1 MNFVYQNP
9 LEESNIQLTDF
20 GDPRSLGVLKEKQ
33 FYKIIW
39 VKDQTTGM
47 TVDGCSLE
55 LKKNQVIFCT
65 PLNFIHIPAGCK
77 AIIGIIFNREFYCI
91 RDNDEEVS
99 CNGFLFYGSSQPV
112 IISLDE
118 NEQDDFAMIYRIFR
132 EEFKHRNKSQGEM
145 IRAML
150 KRLIIKG
157 TRLAIKENVKDDLP
171 GDKYDLIRKFHI
183 LVEKNFKKR
192 HQVNEYAALLC
203 KSPKTIANV
212 FYKYS
217 DKTPLTVINERILLE
232 ARSFYFQTGPQNK
245 LHLNLVLK
253 NRAISQNS
261 LRQIPI
267 VPPSNLRKRLFQK
280 NKGRI
285 YHTKGIIFIV
295 PTPPQKYV
303 YINML

>member
-1 MNFVYQNP
+1 
-9 LEESNIQLTDF
+9 
-20 GDPRSLGVLKEKQ
+20 
-33 FYKIIW
+33 
-39 VKDQTTGM
+39 
-47 TVDGCSLE
+47 
-55 LKKNQVIFCT
+55 
-65 PLNFIHIPAGCK
+65 
-77 AIIGIIFNREFYCI
+77 
-91 RDNDEEVS
+91 
-99 CNGFLFYGSSQPV
+99 
-112 IISLDE
+112 
-118 NEQDDFAMIYRIFR
+118 MIYRIFR

-267 VPPSNLRKRLFQK
+267 
-280 NKGRI
+280 
-285 YHTKGIIFIV
+285 
-295 PTPPQKYV
+295 
-303 YINML
+303 